1 MQSVKRAVYAV
12 SKDDRSGYEA
22 FKAIGYSIL
31 KTETKEAIL
40 SLFQVL
46 GGQLP
51 LSKAVEIL
59 PASKALST
67 YSEKHIPDK
76 WKACQ
81 GWVEWWTQPRHIS
94 KPQLFTNFSIM
105 FYL

>member
-1 MQSVKRAVYAV
+1 MRSVKRAVYAV

-59 PASKALST
+59 PASKVLST
-67 YSEKHIPDK
+67 YSKKHIPDK
-76 WKACQ
+76 WKHVKD
-81 GWVEWWTQPRHIS
+81 G
-94 KPQLFTNFSIM
+94 
-105 FYL
+105 